1 METKAKGFIVR
12 AIGPFSFFFFTKSI
26 VFFCKLHII
35 EYIGF
40 CIYKDIGFIENGG
53 IMFSSNVFDY
63 ISVLDKAADASWMR
77 HVALSN
83 NVSNAT
89 TPGYKRQDV
98 AFESELRKA
107 LGSCKHESMDAKVA
121 RVKNVSVRPVAYT
134 DYSTLSYRLDGNNVD
149 PDSEPVMLSE
159 NYLKYQGLMAAIN
172 NEFQNLQVVLK

>member
-1 METKAKGFIVR
+1 
-12 AIGPFSFFFFTKSI
+12 
-26 VFFCKLHII
+26 
-35 EYIGF
+35 
-40 CIYKDIGFIENGG
+40 
-53 IMFSSNVFDY
+53 MFSSNVFDY

-149 PDSEPVMLSE
+149 PDTEGV
-159 NYLKYQGLMAAIN
+159 YLAKNQVVYQGLTAAIRQ
-172 NEFQNLQVVLK
+172 EFRNLQMVLK